1 MGVTIGATQPVC
13 MDGISEFDWRKNRG
27 IVGCFREEEEEVVI
41 KFEKMVE
48 VARVELVIQFRN
60 DSLKIKPVL

>member
-1 MGVTIGATQPVC
+1 

-27 IVGCFREEEEEVVI
+27 IVSCFREEEEEVVI

-48 VARVELVIQFRN
+48 VARVELA
-60 DSLKIKPVL
+60 S

>member
-13 MDGISEFDWRKNRG
+13 MDGMSEFDWRKNRG

-48 VARVELVIQFRN
+48 VARVELA
-60 DSLKIKPVL
+60 S